1 MRLFVHSISFKILWE
16 KKKTK
21 LEDVSLSHKTV
32 YMHMPFFCIFLYKA
46 AISCVFWINWLSQVN
61 IIKFLFNC
69 LSSIFFFPD
78 WKNLQLWACLLGYRL
93 RQCSVVRSQLTQ
105 LVWITTQQDTVILIN
120 RKHWLEDWLGSVF
133 YERLYLQLNYNHV
146 FHNQLN
152 VNPHSQAG
160 EKVWGKSL
168 SELRSPLVVLINTAV
183 KKELSKLHETSVQW
197 SLFSP
202 SISVHFSVRQT
213 EFGNCQA
220 NWFWANKQ
228 IPNNWVIPYTIID
241 ASITM

>member
-1 MRLFVHSISFKILWE
+1 MSFQ
-16 KKKTK
+16 
-21 LEDVSLSHKTV
+21 H
-32 YMHMPFFCIFLYKA
+32 Y
-46 AISCVFWINWLSQVN
+46 
-61 IIKFLFNC
+61 
-69 LSSIFFFPD
+69 FFFPD

-183 KKELSKLHETSVQW
+183 KKS
-197 SLFSP
+197 SP
-202 SISVHFSVRQT
+202 SSMRHQCNEACSAHQFQCIFLS
-213 EFGNCQA
+213 ENKA
-220 NWFWANKQ
+220 LILNKQ
-228 IPNNWVIPYTIID
+228 TNTKQLSNSIYNNRCIYNNVGV
-241 ASITM
+241 SITICIVHCFYAHKINHKVLEGNNID

>member
-183 KKELSKLHETSVQW
+183 KKS
-197 SLFSP
+197 SP
-202 SISVHFSVRQT
+202 SSMRHQCNEACSAHQFQCIFLSGKQNLAIVRQT
-213 EFGNCQA
+213 DFEQT
-220 NWFWANKQ
+220 NKYQ
-228 IPNNWVIPYTIID
+228 TIE
-241 ASITM
+241 